1 MLFLRHVLG
10 SIFIVCCLTT
20 LTDGAT
26 LANDEALK
34 SIGKTLGKTGWDFGI
49 DPCSQRHGWLLC

>member
-26 LANDEALK
+26 MTKVTHNIKLP
-34 SIGKTLGKTGWDFGI
+34 TLIW
-49 DPCSQRHGWLLC
+49 